1 MSRPTTEL
9 TGRAAAW
16 ALARYA
22 PRAFAIGTVFI
33 IVWWTLPVAVG
44 LLLQRAFDRI
54 AAGQEV
60 APTLGALTAVEALRT
75 ALLYAF
81 IAIWVRWWVTAL
93 TLLRGNLLRAQL
105 ASGGDEAG
113 PPVSGSGAAITVFR
127 NDVEDLVLYL
137 DTWLDVVGT
146 AGFAAAALTIMVGVD
161 ARVTLVVAVPLLVAF
176 AINVALAERLRAY
189 RRADREATAVVTG
202 FLGNLFSAVLAV
214 KVAGAERAALARLH
228 RSNAVRGRT
237 AVRDRV
243 LAESVEALSGST
255 VDLSI
260 GLVLLLAASAMRA
273 GDFTVGDLALFITYL
288 PWLAALPRWAGRL
301 LTRQRHAEVGVS
313 RMAQL
318 VPSHTPRAVVAHRSL
333 RLDPH
338 APPAVRPRPA
348 AEAPAEVWLRGF
360 GFRHP
365 GGGGVTDVDL
375 RLPAGSFTVLCG
387 PVGSGKTTLLQA
399 LLGLTAPA
407 EGTVVWNGRAVA
419 DLAAH
424 MVPPRA
430 AYLAQVPRLFS
441 ATLGENVLLGV
452 ETPER
457 EAAEVL
463 HRAALETDVR
473 RLNDGL
479 ATMIGPRGV
488 RLSGGQ
494 VQRAATAR
502 ALASD
507 TALLVL
513 DDLSSAL
520 DAHTERTLWSRLLDG
535 ERHPTC
541 LVVSHRAAALE
552 RADQVVLLEAG
563 RIRAVGTLEELR
575 ARGLDPLGTPAGS
588 V

>member
-1 MSRPTTEL
+1 MSRPEL

-22 PRAFAIGTVFI
+22 PKVFAIGASFI
-33 IVWWTLPVAVG
+33 VVWWTLPVVLG
-44 LLLQRAFDRI
+44 LLLQRVFDRI
-54 AAGQEV
+54 ADGQDV
-60 APTLGALTAVEALRT
+60 ASALTSLTVVELVRM

-81 IAIWVRWWVTAL
+81 IAVWVRWWVTAL

-137 DTWLDVVGT
+137 DTWLDVAGT
-146 AGFAAAALTIMVGVD
+146 TGFAVAALAIMLRVD
-161 ARVTLVVAVPLLVAF
+161 ARVTLVVIVPLLVAF
-176 AINVALAERLRAY
+176 AVNVALADRLRAY

-202 FLGNLFSAVLAV
+202 FLGALFSAVLAV
-214 KVAGAERAALARLH
+214 KVAGAERASLARLH
-228 RSNAVRGRT
+228 RSNVVRGQT

-260 GLVLLLAASAMRA
+260 GLVLLLASGAMRSGA
-273 GDFTVGDLALFITYL
+273 FTVGDLALFITYL

-313 RMAQL
+313 RMTQL
-318 VPSHTPRAVVAHRSL
+318 VPPAAPGDVVAHRSL

-338 APPAVRPRPA
+338 APTAPRARPA
-348 AEAPAEVWLRGF
+348 SEAPADVRLRAVG
-360 GFRHP
+360 HTYP
-365 GGGGVTDVDL
+365 GGGGVHAIDL
-375 RLPAGSFTVLCG
+375 QLPPGSFTVLCG

-399 LLGLTAPA
+399 LLGLLTPS
-407 EGTVVWNGRAVA
+407 EGTVEWNGRAVP
-419 DLAAH
+419 DRAAH

-452 ETPER
+452 ETPEQ

-463 HRAALETDVR
+463 HRAAFETDFR

-502 ALASD
+502 ALAGD
-507 TALLVL
+507 AALLVL

-520 DAHTERTLWSRLLDG
+520 DAHTERTLWSRLLDDR
-535 ERHPTC
+535 RHPTC

-552 RADQVVLLEAG
+552 RADQIVLLEAG
-563 RIRAVGTLEELR
+563 RVRAVGTLDELR
-575 ARGLDPLGTPAGS
+575 SRGLDPLATPAT
-588 V
+588 